1 MASAGNEEYVN
12 DRGAYF
18 KSIDDVLIVKSH
30 REVLQPWT
38 HEIEV
43 STVEQSVFKVVIQA
57 EFAETMSVRLLSSF
71 GTAVQPS
78 FTNLRQTQTGF
89 EVMPIKEL
97 TFLFNLNPNQQYFA
111 EIEFFGDMYN
121 SNFEE
126 DDCAYFNLVLSINS
140 MQNLY
145 SNL

>member
-43 STVEQSVFKVVIQA
+43 STVE
-57 EFAETMSVRLLSSF
+57 
-71 GTAVQPS
+71 
-78 FTNLRQTQTGF
+78 
-89 EVMPIKEL
+89 
-97 TFLFNLNPNQQYFA
+97 
-111 EIEFFGDMYN
+111 
-121 SNFEE
+121 
-126 DDCAYFNLVLSINS
+126 
-140 MQNLY
+140 
-145 SNL
+145 